1 MSGIPDGLKGVM
13 TYRLRTASLGHTVVS
28 RPPPPPQVRTEPR
41 ALRLLSKR
49 STTQPPV
56 VLLDL

>member
-13 TYRLRTASLGHTVVS
+13 TYRLRTASLGHTVVPG
-28 RPPPPPQVRTEPR
+28 PPSPQVRTEPR

>member
-28 RPPPPPQVRTEPR
+28 RPPPQVRTEPR
-41 ALRLLSKR
+41 ALHLLSKR

>member
-28 RPPPPPQVRTEPR
+28 RPPPPQVRTEPR
-41 ALRLLSKR
+41 ALHLLSKR